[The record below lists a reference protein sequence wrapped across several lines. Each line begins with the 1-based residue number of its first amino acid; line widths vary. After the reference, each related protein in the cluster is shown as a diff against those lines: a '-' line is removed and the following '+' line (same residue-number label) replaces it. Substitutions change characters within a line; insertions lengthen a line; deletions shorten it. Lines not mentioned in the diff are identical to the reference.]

1 MAISRDI
8 SERIKDL
15 LQDNPQG
22 LSITGIVRTLPINRN
37 TASKYLDTL
46 LVTGQ
51 VEMRHFGM
59 AKIYTLSHRLPV
71 TSVLSI
77 SSEYV
82 LQVDQ
87 YFRVIF
93 INAPFLDLLKIS
105 ERDIVGKKINNTPV
119 PVFFKEEYSLLI
131 RWINEGLSGVERRG
145 ELALAAR
152 DRTFS
157 CRVTP
162 SVFTEGQK
170 GVSVLLKDI
179 TAKKHDEM
187 QIQESETRF
196 RSIVEATTDGIL
208 VTDEE
213 GRMIEWNNAL
223 SRITGIPR
231 NEAIGAT
238 LAELMSRTLVP
249 EERNPTMIEN
259 AAKELRTALRKK
271 QSRHFFV
278 PTDVEIVRPDGERR
292 VIEQTLFPIETARG
306 IRIGSVVHDITE
318 QRRMLE
324 RLRQNESRLR
334 SIIRAAPVGI
344 GLVIDRVIREVNDRL
359 CTMTGYPEDKL
370 LGQSARMLYFSQQ
383 EYDRVG
389 IEKYAQMAE
398 EGTGSI
404 ETRWRKKDGGAIDI
418 LLSSTPLD
426 PADLSLGVIFTVLDI
441 TRRKESERA
450 SSSGEER
457 YRQLIERSFNAVIVH
472 KNEKIILAND
482 AACVIAGVQSKDEL
496 IGQPVVSFVHPDCR
510 RLVAGRMK
518 KMLAKPGTAM
528 PLVRQTFCRKSGEP
542 VDVEVMATSF
552 LDNGTPAIQVIFRE
566 ITDRVKQETQLK
578 ESEERYRTLAESAAD
593 MIYITDCNGNLIYA
607 NTLCARMYGCMPA
620 DLVGRKQ
627 TDLFLPEIARR
638 HLAYI
643 RKVVTTGEP
652 VEHEEEM
659 TTPAGT
665 FRIDIKLSPILS
677 PNGSVVSVMGIAR
690 NITARG
696 FADPKGTVP

>member
-8 SERIKDL
+8 SEKIKDL
-15 LQDNPQG
+15 LQENPQG

-82 LQVDQ
+82 LQVDL

-105 ERDIVGKKINNTPV
+105 ERDIVGKKINNTTV
-119 PVFFKEEYSLLI
+119 PVFFNEEYSLLI

-162 SVFTEGQK
+162 AVFTEGQK

-249 EERNPTMIEN
+249 EERNPTLIEN
-259 AAKELRTALRKK
+259 AAKELRTALRTK

-324 RLRQNESRLR
+324 CLSQNESRLR

-344 GLVIDRVIREVNDRL
+344 GLVIDRVIQEVNDRL
-359 CTMTGYPEDKL
+359 CTMTGYTESEL
-370 LGQSARMLYFSQQ
+370 QGQSARMFYFSQQ

-426 PADLSLGVIFTVLDI
+426 PSDLSLGVIFTVLDI

-450 SSSGEER
+450 SSSGEVR

-482 AACVIAGVQSKDEL
+482 AACAVAGVQSKDEL
-496 IGQPVVSFVHPDCR
+496 IGQPVISFVHPDCR

-566 ITDRVKQETQLK
+566 ITDRVKQETHLK

-620 DLVGRKQ
+620 DLVGRNQ
-627 TDLFLPEIARR
+627 TDLFMPEIARR

-665 FRIDIKLSPILS
+665 FRIDIKLSPIFSLD
-677 PNGSVVSVMGIAR
+677 GAVVSVVGIAR
-690 NITARG
+690 DVTARQ
-696 FADPKGTVP
+696 

>member
-8 SERIKDL
+8 SEKIKDL
-15 LQDNPQG
+15 LRENPQG
-22 LSITGIVRTLPINRN
+22 LSITAIVEILPINRN

-59 AKIYTLSHRLPV
+59 AKIYSLSQRISV
-71 TSVLSI
+71 TSVLSL

-87 YFRVIF
+87 YLRIIF
-93 INAPFLDLLKIS
+93 INAPFLDLLGVP
-105 ERDIVGKKINNTPV
+105 EREVVGKKIDTTPV
-119 PVFFKEEYSLLI
+119 PVFFCEEYSLLI
-131 RWINEGLSGVERRG
+131 RWINEGIAGVERRG
-145 ELALAAR
+145 ELAPATR
-152 DRTFS
+152 NRTFT

-162 SVFTEGQK
+162 SVFTEGQR
-170 GVSVLLKDI
+170 GVSVLLEDI

-187 QIQESETRF
+187 QLQESETRF

-249 EERNPTMIEN
+249 EELDETRIEN
-259 AAKELRTALRKK
+259 SVKELKTALRTKR
-271 QSRHFFV
+271 SRHFFV
-278 PTDVEIVRPDGERR
+278 PTHVGILRPDGERR

-324 RLRQNESRLR
+324 RLMQSESRLR

-344 GLVIDRVIREVNDRL
+344 GLVIDRVIHEVNDRL
-359 CTMTGYPEDKL
+359 CTMTGYAEGEL
-370 LGQSARMLYFSQQ
+370 LGQSARMLYFSQ
-383 EYDRVG
+383 EEFDRVG
-389 IEKYAQMAE
+389 REKYARMAE

-426 PADLSLGVIFTVLDI
+426 PANRSLGVIFTALDI

-450 SSSGEER
+450 SS
-457 YRQLIERSFNAVIVH
+457 
-472 KNEKIILAND
+472 
-482 AACVIAGVQSKDEL
+482 AG
-496 IGQPVVSFVHPDCR
+496 
-510 RLVAGRMK
+510 
-518 KMLAKPGTAM
+518 
-528 PLVRQTFCRKSGEP
+528 
-542 VDVEVMATSF
+542 
-552 LDNGTPAIQVIFRE
+552 
-566 ITDRVKQETQLK
+566 
-578 ESEERYRTLAESAAD
+578 EERYRTLAESAAD
-593 MIYITDCNGNLIYA
+593 MIYITDCTGNIVYA
-607 NTLCARMYGCMPA
+607 NPLCARMYGCAPA
-620 DLVGRKQ
+620 DLVGRNQ
-627 TDLFLPEIARR
+627 TDLFMPDIARR
-638 HLAYI
+638 HLGYI
-643 RKVVTTGEP
+643 RKVVTEKEP
-652 VEHEEEM
+652 VEHVEDVI
-659 TTPAGT
+659 TPGGT
-665 FRIDIKLSPILS
+665 FRIDIKLSPIFS
-677 PNGSVVSVMGIAR
+677 PDGTVVSVVGIAR
-690 NITARG
+690 DVTARQG
-696 FADPKGTVP
+696 QDPGGTIPRSNCGE

>member
-162 SVFTEGQK
+162 AVFSEGQR

-278 PTDVEIVRPDGERR
+278 PTDVEIVRPDGE
-292 VIEQTLFPIETARG
+292 
-306 IRIGSVVHDITE
+306 
-318 QRRMLE
+318 
-324 RLRQNESRLR
+324 
-334 SIIRAAPVGI
+334 
-344 GLVIDRVIREVNDRL
+344 
-359 CTMTGYPEDKL
+359 
-370 LGQSARMLYFSQQ
+370 
-383 EYDRVG
+383 
-389 IEKYAQMAE
+389 
-398 EGTGSI
+398 
-404 ETRWRKKDGGAIDI
+404 
-418 LLSSTPLD
+418 
-426 PADLSLGVIFTVLDI
+426 
-441 TRRKESERA
+441 
-450 SSSGEER
+450 
-457 YRQLIERSFNAVIVH
+457 
-472 KNEKIILAND
+472 
-482 AACVIAGVQSKDEL
+482 
-496 IGQPVVSFVHPDCR
+496 
-510 RLVAGRMK
+510 
-518 KMLAKPGTAM
+518 
-528 PLVRQTFCRKSGEP
+528 
-542 VDVEVMATSF
+542 
-552 LDNGTPAIQVIFRE
+552 
-566 ITDRVKQETQLK
+566 
-578 ESEERYRTLAESAAD
+578 
-593 MIYITDCNGNLIYA
+593 
-607 NTLCARMYGCMPA
+607 
-620 DLVGRKQ
+620 
-627 TDLFLPEIARR
+627 
-638 HLAYI
+638 
-643 RKVVTTGEP
+643 
-652 VEHEEEM
+652 
-659 TTPAGT
+659 
-665 FRIDIKLSPILS
+665 
-677 PNGSVVSVMGIAR
+677 
-690 NITARG
+690 
-696 FADPKGTVP
+696 

>member
-162 SVFTEGQK
+162 AVFSEGQR

-482 AACVIAGVQSKDEL
+482 AACAVAGVQSKDEL
-496 IGQPVVSFVHPDCR
+496 IGQPVISFVHPDCR
-510 RLVAGRMK
+510 RLVAGRMRE
-518 KMLAKPGTAM
+518 MIAKPGTAM